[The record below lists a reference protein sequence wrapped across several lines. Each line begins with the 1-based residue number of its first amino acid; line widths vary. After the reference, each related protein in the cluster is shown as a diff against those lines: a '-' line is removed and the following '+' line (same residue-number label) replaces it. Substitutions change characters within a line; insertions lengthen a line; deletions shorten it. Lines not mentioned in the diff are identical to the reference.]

1 MCKQCETNPV
11 YEFTN
16 KRKLCKN
23 CFVNYFH
30 KKFLFTIRKFEM
42 IKRGDIIGY
51 QKKND
56 FKGAVLED
64 MLNFFSK
71 KSGVSIVKLPNKKT
85 TKIANDS
92 SIDSESNEIVRT
104 IVEGNAVN
112 LKKDLPMEKNL
123 IKPLYLFSDEEI
135 MLYAKI
141 KGLKFKEE
149 QNKKNKIENFIDSFE
164 KKHPEVKRA
173 VVNSLLELYK

>member
-30 KKFLFTIRKFEM
+30 KKFLFTIRKFSM
-42 IKRGDIIGY
+42 IKSGDVIGY
-51 QKKND
+51 KKKND
-56 FKGAVLED
+56 FKGIVLED

-71 KSGVSIVKLPNKKT
+71 KSGIPVVKLPNKKANKT
-85 TKIANDS
+85 TSES
-92 SIDSESNEIVRT
+92 SIDSEANETVKT
-104 IVEGNAVN
+104 IIEGNAVN
-112 LKKDLPMEKNL
+112 LKKNLPVEKNL

-135 MLYAKI
+135 LLYARI
-141 KGLKFKEE
+141 RNLKFKEDKN
-149 QNKKNKIENFIDSFE
+149 NKDKINNFLNEFE

-173 VVNSLLELYK
+173 IVNSLLELYK